1 MDASISSIPSFATAR
16 TRPISA
22 KVWVPA
28 WIASPTPD
36 RRDGPEGASLTF
48 EKQTIRQDIRLGAS
62 AERLRIR
69 ISNELGITPLR
80 VGRATVR
87 HIDGSDRETPLR
99 FDGHPEIII
108 PVGTAM
114 LSDPV
119 PLALPARARI
129 ALSLY
134 FPERTYPTVR
144 RTALRIAQGEADIP
158 DEAPMV
164 YRQGVVAAVLAER
177 IEAPRVIVAFGDS
190 ITEGADAGVGTEGDW
205 PAILGQR
212 LHYAYPDRFVVLNAG
227 ISGNKVLGPGR
238 SPSALAR
245 LDRDVLSLPGVT
257 DVILLE
263 GINDIRD
270 GAPPEGGPKRSAE
283 EVIHGYRQIIARLQE
298 HRIRTIGAT
307 LTPFAGADRYE
318 PEASRT
324 RQALNAFI
332 RNEGAFGAA
341 IDFDAYIRDPDSP
354 ESIMAGLSDDRLH
367 PNASGLSVMA
377 ESIDLSLFG
386 CDD

>member
-1 MDASISSIPSFATAR
+1 MDALISSKLSFATAV
-16 TRPISA
+16 TRPASA
-22 KVWVPA
+22 QVWVPA

-36 RRDGPEGASLTF
+36 RRDGAGGTSLSF
-48 EKQTIRQDIRLGAS
+48 EEQTIRQDIRLGCS
-62 AERLRIR
+62 ARRLRIC
-69 ISNELGITPLR
+69 ISNEFGTTPLR

-87 HIDGSDRETPLR
+87 RVDSPGQEIPLC
-99 FDGHPEIII
+99 FDGCLEVVI

-119 PLALPARARI
+119 PLGVPAHSGVALN
-129 ALSLY
+129 LY

-144 RTALRIAQGEADIP
+144 RTALRIAQGMADVS
-158 DEAPMV
+158 DDVPMV
-164 YRQGVVAAVLAER
+164 YRQGVVSAVLAER
-177 IEAPRVIVAFGDS
+177 AEAPRVIVAFGDS

-205 PAILGQR
+205 PTVLGQR
-212 LHYAYPDRFVVLNAG
+212 LHHACPDRFVVLNAG

-245 LDRDVLSLPGVT
+245 LDRDVLSLPGVS

-270 GAPPEGGPKRSAE
+270 SAPPEDGPKRSADD
-283 EVIHGYRQIIARLQE
+283 VIHGYRQIIARLLE
-298 HRIRTIGAT
+298 HGIRTIGAT

-318 PEASRT
+318 PQASQT
-324 RQALNAFI
+324 RRALNAFI
-332 RNEGAFGAA
+332 RNEAAFGAV

-354 ESIMAGLSDDRLH
+354 ESIMARLSDDRLH
-367 PNASGLSVMA
+367 PNSSGLKVMA
-377 ESIDLSLFG
+377 ESIDLTVLV
-386 CDD
+386 D

>member
-1 MDASISSIPSFATAR
+1 MDALTSSTPSFATAAAR
-16 TRPISA
+16 SASA
-22 KVWVPA
+22 KLWVPA
-28 WIASPTPD
+28 WIASPTAD
-36 RRDGPEGASLTF
+36 RHDGPEGASLTF
-48 EKQTIRQDIRLGAS
+48 EEQTIRQDIRLGVS
-62 AERLRIR
+62 AQRLRIC
-69 ISNELGITPLR
+69 ISNEFGTAPLR
-80 VGRATVR
+80 VGRASVR
-87 HIDGSDRETPLR
+87 RIDGPGSEIPLR
-99 FDGHPEIII
+99 FDGHAEVVIA
-108 PVGTAM
+108 VGTAM

-119 PLALPARARI
+119 PLAAPAHTRV

-144 RTALRIAQGEADIP
+144 RTALRIAQGMADIV
-158 DEAPMV
+158 DAAPMV
-164 YRQGVVAAVLAER
+164 YRQGVVSTVLAER
-177 IEAPRVIVAFGDS
+177 AEAPRVIVAFGDS

-212 LHYAYPDRFVVLNAG
+212 LHHACPDHFVVLNAG

-270 GAPPEGGPKRSAE
+270 SAPPEDGPKRSAD
-283 EVIHGYRQIIARLQE
+283 EVIHGYRQIIARLRE
-298 HRIRTIGAT
+298 HGIRTIGAT

-324 RQALNAFI
+324 RRALNAFI
-332 RNEGAFGAA
+332 RDEEAFAA
-341 IDFDAYIRDPDSP
+341 VIDFDACIRDPDSP

-367 PNASGLSVMA
+367 PNSSGLRAMA
-377 ESIDLSLFG
+377 ESVDLSLFN
-386 CDD
+386 DL